1 MGMYILWLHGSKK
14 EGRIMKKLLAI
25 VTLITLCIISS
36 SCFGSSTKEDKYDPT
51 YYGETYGPMEI
62 INGLQVCLRTDGY
75 YQVIGITDE
84 AVHNG
89 VVVIPQHINGIP
101 VMGLGIPLHESYPA
115 VGFLVPPISYIAR
128 VIYQEKKNIP
138 LEKYR
143 NGHMVDRDVNLG
155 YLFSETFLNNRINK
169 IYMSCHHMNENPYTI
184 NSNVRDAYIAEDT
197 DFLLIHNYEI
207 ANNNEFNEVEE
218 DDYLDY
224 LMPSYFVINQYQ
236 YNEFLLNVD
245 KYLLHYA
252 EKIHF
257 VDEEDKNTK
266 IEAEKQRVIGLFKEK
281 ISNVEF
287 HYNIT
292 IDGVQYH
299 NENNFCNDL
308 YWIDY
313 LNDGDLLMEP
323 LAPYIEGYDFLGWY
337 QDIECTMPYSFNT
350 PVQKVEDELVWLT
363 LYAKWQK
370 Q

>member
-1 MGMYILWLHGSKK
+1 
-14 EGRIMKKLLAI
+14 MKKILMFMILSVLCI
-25 VTLITLCIISS
+25 VTT
-36 SCFGSSTKEDKYDPT
+36 SCFGSPKKEEYDPT

-62 INGLQVCLRTDGY
+62 IDGLQVCLRIDGY

-84 AVHNG
+84 AVHDG

-115 VGFLVPPISYIAR
+115 VGIIVPEKISYIAR
-128 VIYQEKKNIP
+128 FIYREGKNIP

-143 NGHMVDRDVNLG
+143 KGHMVDIDINYHL
-155 YLFSETFLNNRINK
+155 LFSTTFLNNRINK
-169 IYMSCHHMNENPYTI
+169 IYISCHHMNANPYAF
-184 NSNVRDAYIAEDT
+184 NSKVRDAYITEDT

-207 ANNNEFNEVEE
+207 ANNNEFNAVEE

-236 YNEFLLNVD
+236 YNEFLLKVE
-245 KYLLHYA
+245 KYLLHRA
-252 EKIHF
+252 ERIQF
-257 VDEEDKNTK
+257 VDEEDKNAK
-266 IEAEKQRVIGLFKEK
+266 IEAERQRVISLFKEK

-287 HYNIT
+287 HYNLI

-299 NENNFCNDL
+299 NENNFSNDL

-313 LNDGDLLMEP
+313 LNDGELLMEP
-323 LAPYIEGYDFLGWY
+323 PAPYIEGYDFLGWY